1 MKHTVHHERF
11 MEGIISKRVLIFNH
25 LLEVMPPNL
34 FFASAGCFG
43 TAFYRDA
50 EGNDHHAAQQTP
62 PD

>member
-1 MKHTVHHERF
+1 M
-11 MEGIISKRVLIFNH
+11 
-25 LLEVMPPNL
+25 EVMPPNL